1 MDGRA
6 LIGSGPGLLCIGDK
20 MSTIRGCKIREKEMQ
35 LLLFVCLVLWGAV
48 GILAWLTLDWIT
60 EFIAGVL

>member
-1 MDGRA
+1 MG
-6 LIGSGPGLLCIGDK
+6 
-20 MSTIRGCKIREKEMQ
+20 TTRGCKIREKEMQ